1 MLGLPAGFRRRA
13 ASGARGGENASL
25 TSRVSCA
32 MAENGLPSSPESG
45 WSTAVLMNVAD
56 AVIALDLEGRIV
68 FINPAA
74 ESLTGWRRAEAGGRP
89 IAEVFRI
96 IDEATGGPIPWFRS
110 ESGVLR
116 GIVLSRRDGRTVS
129 IEGSLSPLP
138 GAAGRPGGTVVV
150 LRACDDRRPAEE
162 AIRRPDTELERR
174 AAELAASNAALQ
186 AEIADRRKADEELE
200 RANRALRA
208 LIRAS
213 PLAIVALDARGRVTL
228 WNPAAERIFGWGE
241 GEVLGRPLP
250 SVPEEVRGEFAAGLA
265 RSLGGGDHAGHETRR
280 VRRDGTTIDVSLW
293 TAPLC
298 DALGEPCGRLGL
310 VEDITERKR
319 AEEAR
324 TALLR
329 RIVTAQEEERHRI
342 ARELHDQMGQH
353 LAALML
359 GLGSLAER
367 VRDSVAAAEAR
378 RIHEIADRIGQDVH
392 RIALELRPTALD
404 DWGLEK
410 ALTNYAAEWCRRA
423 RVQLQTRFVGTG
435 HRRLPATVETALY
448 RTVQEAMTNVFKH
461 ANAGRVSLIVE
472 RRADDILAIVED
484 DGRGFEVEAV
494 MRAPDAVGRL
504 GLLGMQERVALVGGA
519 LEIESSPGGGTS
531 LFVRIPLSDDGEGD
545 RRG

>member
-1 MLGLPAGFRRRA
+1 
-13 ASGARGGENASL
+13 
-25 TSRVSCA
+25 
-32 MAENGLPSSPESG
+32 
-45 WSTAVLMNVAD
+45 MNVAD
-56 AVIALDLEGRIV
+56 AVIASDIEDRII
-68 FINPAA
+68 FMNPAA
-74 ESLTGWRRAEAGGRP
+74 EALTGWTREEAGGRP
-89 IAEVFRI
+89 IAEVFRAL
-96 IDEATGGPIPWFRS
+96 DEATGGPIPWPRPEA
-110 ESGVLR
+110 ESPR
-116 GIVLSRRDGRTVS
+116 GIVLSRRDGRTVPIEDS
-129 IEGSLSPLP
+129 ISRLP
-138 GAAGRPGGTVVV
+138 GDAGRAGVTVVIFRGV
-150 LRACDDRRPAEE
+150 DERRPAEE
-162 AIRRPDTELERR
+162 AQRQAHPELDRRVAERT
-174 AAELAASNAALQ
+174 AELAASNAALQ
-186 AEIADRRKADEELE
+186 AEVADRRKADEELQ
-200 RANRALRA
+200 RANQALRA

-213 PLAIVALDARGRVTL
+213 PLAIVALDAEGRVTL
-228 WNPAAERIFGWGE
+228 WNPAAERTFGWGE

-280 VRRDGTTIDVSLW
+280 LRKDGTAIDVSLW
-293 TAPLC
+293 TAPLY
-298 DALGEPCGRLGL
+298 DAQGEPCGRLGV

-329 RIVTAQEEERHRI
+329 RIVTAQEEERNRI

-359 GLGSLAER
+359 GLGALAER
-367 VRDSVAAAEAR
+367 VRDPAAAAEAR

-435 HRRLPATVETALY
+435 HRRLPPTVETALY

-461 ANAGRVSLIVE
+461 AGAGRVSLIVE
-472 RRADDILAIVED
+472 RRADHILAIVED
-484 DGRGFEVEAV
+484 DGRGFEVETV
-494 MRAPDAVGRL
+494 MRAPDAAGRL
-504 GLLGMQERVALVGGA
+504 GLLGMQERAALVGGT

-531 LFVRIPLSDDGEGD
+531 LFVRIPLPEDGEGNC
-545 RRG
+545 RG